1 MHKSTSK
8 QTPVLQILSAA
19 WGIGAQKHDC
29 RQGPLY
35 LAEQQHLEKLSRPHH
50 WQKAITEPKEC
61 SDAVTAISQMA
72 LQLARQVDHC
82 ILNKEPFVT
91 IGGDHSCAIGT
102 WSGAAHALA
111 SKGDLGLIWFD
122 AHQDA
127 NTFATTPSNTIHGM
141 PVACLLGHGEAPLIE
156 ILQKTPKIKPE
167 HLCLIGVRSY
177 DEGEA
182 ALLKKLGVRCFM
194 MDEVVQRGL
203 DVVMQEA
210 MSIATQGTVAYGVS
224 IDLDALD
231 PQEAPGV
238 GSREAGGLHIHDL
251 VKVLTQHVR
260 GDSRFIGAEIA
271 EFNPQLDD
279 ADGKTVRC
287 IQVLLE
293 TLFG

>member
-1 MHKSTSK
+1 MNKNMSEE
-8 QTPVLQILSAA
+8 PPRILQILSAA
-19 WGIGAQKHDC
+19 WGIGAQKKEC

-35 LAEQQHLEKLSRPHH
+35 LAEHHYLQKLSRPHH

-61 SDAVTAISQMA
+61 SDAVAVISQMA
-72 LQLARQVDHC
+72 LQLARQVDQC
-82 ILNKEPFVT
+82 VLNKEPFVT
-91 IGGDHSCAIGT
+91 LGGDHSCAIGT

-111 SKGDLGLIWFD
+111 PKGDLGLIWFD

-141 PVACLLGHGEAPLIE
+141 PVACLLGHGEAALIE
-156 ILQKTPKIKPE
+156 ILQQTAKIKPE

-182 ALLKKLGVRCFM
+182 ALLKSLGVRCFM

-203 DVVMQEA
+203 EDVMEEA
-210 MSIATQGTVAYGVS
+210 MRIVTQGTVAYGVS

-238 GSREAGGLHIHDL
+238 GSREADGLSLEPL

-271 EFNPQLDD
+271 EFNPQLDT
-279 ADGKTVRC
+279 DGKTVCC
-287 IQVLLE
+287 ILMLLE
-293 TLFG
+293 ALFG

>member
-1 MHKSTSK
+1 MGKSTSE
-8 QTPVLQILSAA
+8 QAPILQILSAA
-19 WGIGAQKHDC
+19 WGIGAQKQDC
-29 RQGPLY
+29 REGPLY
-35 LAEQQHLEKLSRPHH
+35 LAEHHHLEKLSKPHH
-50 WQKAITEPKEC
+50 WQKVITEPKNI

-82 ILNKEPFVT
+82 VLNKEPFVSL
-91 IGGDHSCAIGT
+91 GGDHSCGIGT

-122 AHQDA
+122 AHLDA

-156 ILQKTPKIKPE
+156 ILQKTPKIKPQ

-177 DEGEA
+177 EEGEA
-182 ALLKKLGVRCFM
+182 ALLKKLNVRCFM
-194 MDEVVQRGL
+194 MDEVIQRGL
-203 DVVMQEA
+203 DAVMQEA
-210 MSIATQGTVAYGVS
+210 MHIATKDTVAYGVS

-231 PQEAPGV
+231 PKEAPGV
-238 GSREAGGLHIHDL
+238 GSREVNGLLMDPL
-251 VKVLTQHVR
+251 VQVLTQYVR

-271 EFNPQLDD
+271 EFNPQLD

-287 IQVLLE
+287 IQRLLDAF
-293 TLFG
+293 FG

>member
-1 MHKSTSK
+1 MSEQPST
-8 QTPVLQILSAA
+8 LQILSAA
-19 WGIGAQKHDC
+19 WGIGAQKQDC
-29 RQGPLY
+29 REGPLY
-35 LAEQQHLEKLSRPHH
+35 LAEQGHLEKLSMPHH
-50 WQKAITEPKEC
+50 WHKAITEPKDC
-61 SDAVTAISQMA
+61 SDKVVVISQMA

-82 ILNKEPFVT
+82 VLNKELFVT

-102 WSGAAHALA
+102 WSGASHAL
-111 SKGDLGLIWFD
+111 SNKGDLGLIWFD

-177 DEGEA
+177 DEGED
-182 ALLKKLGVRCFM
+182 ALLKGLGVRCFM
-194 MDEVVQRGL
+194 MDEVIQRGL

-210 MSIATQGTVAYGVS
+210 MHIVTQGTVVYGVS

-238 GSREAGGLHIHDL
+238 GSREADGLYIEPL

-271 EFNPQLDD
+271 EFNPHLD

-293 TLFG
+293 ALFG